1 MGEFINLVMSNR
13 YYMILILSLLG
24 VIIFFIIKKMTKF
37 FIYGFIILLAFLAY
51 LFYTGGP
58 DNSTIEPVKD
68 AVKKIK

>member
-51 LFYTGGP
+51 LFYTGGH
-58 DNSTIEPVKD
+58 DNSAIEPVKD
-68 AVKKIK
+68 AVKEIR